1 MKKVIYLGVV
11 LAIFACSENH
21 VKKPKVLLDEETM
34 ENILFD
40 VAVLQA
46 AKANSPEVLQAN
58 NIDSKDYIYKKYKI
72 DSATYHQNN
81 RYYAGDVRKHKH
93 MHKRVLTRLEGLL
106 PKPPAQDIKDLN
118 K

>member
-1 MKKVIYLGVV
+1 MKKVVYLCVI
-11 LAIFACSENH
+11 LALFACNDNP
-21 VKKPKVLLDEETM
+21 VQKPKVLLDEETM

-46 AKANSPEVLQAN
+46 TKANSPDILEAN
-58 NIDSKDYIYKKYKI
+58 NIDSKDFIYKKYKI

-93 MHKRVLTRLEGLL
+93 MHKRILQRLELL
-106 PKPPAQDIKDLN
+106 APKKQEGITN
-118 K
+118 

>member
-11 LAIFACSENH
+11 LAIFACSENP
-21 VKKPKVLLDEETM
+21 VPQPKVLLDEETM

-46 AKANSPEVLQAN
+46 AKANSPDVLQSN
-58 NIDSKDYIYKKYKI
+58 NIDSKDFIYKKYKI

-93 MHKRVLTRLEGLL
+93 MHKRVLTRLEELIQ
-106 PKPPAQDIKDLN
+106 KTQKKDITKQ
-118 K
+118 

>member
-1 MKKVIYLGVV
+1 MKKVIYLCVVFVV
-11 LAIFACSENH
+11 LACSENP
-21 VKKPKVLLDEETM
+21 VPQPKNVLDEETM

-46 AKANSPEVLQAN
+46 ASANSPEVLKTN
-58 NIDSKDYIYKKYKI
+58 NIDSKDFIYKKYKI

-93 MHKRVLTRLEGLL
+93 MHKRVLARLDELIQ
-106 PKPPAQDIKDLN
+106 KNQQSTQTVTK
-118 K
+118 

>member
-1 MKKVIYLGVV
+1 MKKIIYISFVF
-11 LAIFACSENH
+11 AIFACHDNP
-21 VKKPKVLLDEETM
+21 VKEPKVLLDEETM

-40 VAVLQA
+40 VALLQA

-58 NIDSKDYIYKKYKI
+58 TIDSKDFIYKKYKI

-93 MHKRVLTRLEGLL
+93 MHKRILERIEALTS
-106 PKPPAQDIKDLN
+106 KAQQPDIKIKN
-118 K
+118 